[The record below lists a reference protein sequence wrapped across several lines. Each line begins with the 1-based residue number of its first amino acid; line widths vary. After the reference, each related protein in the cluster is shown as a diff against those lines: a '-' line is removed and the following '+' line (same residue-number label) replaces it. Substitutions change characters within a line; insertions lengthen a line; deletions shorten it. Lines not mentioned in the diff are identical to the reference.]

1 MISHLKSNWKKVIQS
16 VCTKK
21 FPIFTT
27 EIFKSSNWMTSEAKD
42 DIFFL
47 VEKPFNIRNDSI
59 LQVNMSLTL
68 LAPRICQPN
77 QSMDNQKMS
86 IQTLLK
92 IFRLNRV
99 HLKCS
104 CSVLHYFSYSCL
116 YTYMFLQ
123 QLYIL
128 LTNILL
134 QFQLCILNICVHFYT
149 AKSLFCFI
157 LFFGFDQ
164 SYYELQA
171 KK

>member
-1 MISHLKSNWKKVIQS
+1 MKIHMISHLKSNWKKVIQS

-86 IQTLLK
+86 I
-92 IFRLNRV
+92 
-99 HLKCS
+99 
-104 CSVLHYFSYSCL
+104 
-116 YTYMFLQ
+116 
-123 QLYIL
+123 
-128 LTNILL
+128 
-134 QFQLCILNICVHFYT
+134 
-149 AKSLFCFI
+149 
-157 LFFGFDQ
+157 
-164 SYYELQA
+164 
-171 KK
+171 